1 MRCRY
6 LLTNVKFNDSY
17 KDACYFPTVAARDAA
32 LIGSNLFSP
41 DNINFNYG
49 SIVSTSCVINEYNQQ
64 NYIIIKDDET
74 DKKYFYFIDSV
85 DYLSSNQWRLYLKM
99 DVINQY
105 MVGDAYK
112 SIPPCL
118 IERAHVDRFVKDGNN
133 WRFNVSNDAE
143 IIVPEFNFDYITEKR
158 NKVNIKYCKDERVNK
173 WLNENVACWRTY
185 YIDSAHGFTFY
196 QYGALSSSDPLKS
209 STYKGNFAKSFTY
222 VDGNVVNDEYV
233 TFCEPVYRHNG
244 AKIIFSNSKW
254 NVKVTWNGCNLFSN
268 NNVNNYIYNIKYTTC
283 CPLNFDNLLSDNVI
297 IGNNLII
304 SRTKTPIMPDE
315 DDPNIIVYTAD
326 DEVQFRGFR
335 FSGNIKMLLN
345 YSMRQMDTD
354 PYVYFPGVIGG
365 FGSTEKHLQNV
376 TVNERFS
383 FTKGELK
390 GKRKNMFEPKRL
402 LDCKRITLRDS
413 ANGEYSYRLLYCATN
428 SIPLLY
434 SEMNNITNNNYYYRL
449 GKTGIIPD
457 ANSENWQGV
466 VNTCDYSQQ
475 IVNDSYD
482 SYIANNKN
490 FQTIRGIGYLTNV
503 ATSAASGSIAGLG
516 NNLVNFAL
524 DELRLDNLKNAPNSL
539 RNTNDT
545 FALNLKVNKDSLSLY
560 LDVETCRQI
569 EEDKYI
575 NYLYNYGYKINKIDW
590 ITRYVDTRRYFNYIK
605 CQIDT
610 INSELP
616 NEAELEIKRI
626 FNNGVRLWNDYNNM
640 YEYENENYE
649 KIIDR

>member
-6 LLTNVKFNDSY
+6 LLTDVKFNDSY
-17 KDACYFPTVAARDAA
+17 RDSCYFPTIAARDAA
-32 LIGSNLFSP
+32 LIGDAQFHPSE
-41 DNINFNYG
+41 INFNYG
-49 SIVSTSCVINEYNQQ
+49 SIVSTSCVVNVYEGQ
-64 NYIIIKDDET
+64 NYIIIKESDSEE
-74 DKKYFYFIDSV
+74 KYFYFINSV
-85 DYLSSNQWRLYLKM
+85 EYLSSNQWRLYLKM

-112 SIPPCL
+112 NIPPCL
-118 IERAHVDRFVKDGNN
+118 IERGHVDRFVKDGNN
-133 WRFNVSNDAE
+133 WRFNVSNDSE

-158 NKVNIKYCKDERVNK
+158 HKVNIKYCNNDAVNK

-185 YIDSAHGFTFY
+185 YIDAKHMFKFY
-196 QYGALSSSDPLKS
+196 QYGSSGQVEDTKASIYD
-209 STYKGNFAKSFTY
+209 GNFAKSYTY
-222 VDGNVVNDEYV
+222 MSGNVVNDEYV
-233 TFCEPVYRHNG
+233 TFCEPVYKHNG
-244 AKIIFSNSKW
+244 AKIIFSNTNW
-254 NVKVTWNGCNLFSN
+254 NVRLTWDGCNAFSN
-268 NNVNNYIYNIKYTTC
+268 TNVNDFIYNIKYTTC

-304 SRTKTPIMPDE
+304 SRTKTPLMPGE
-315 DDPNIIVYTAD
+315 DDPNVIVYQNGN
-326 DEVQFRGFR
+326 EVQFRGFR
-335 FSGNIKMLLN
+335 FSGNIKMVLN
-345 YSMRQMDTD
+345 YSGSQTD

-376 TVNERFS
+376 NINERFS

-413 ANGEYSYRLLYCATN
+413 ANGEYCYRLLYCATD

-434 SEMNNITNNNYYYRL
+434 DEMNNITNNNYYYRL

-475 IVNDSYD
+475 IVNDTYN

-490 FQTIRGIGYLTNV
+490 FQKIRNIGYLSNV
-503 ATSAASGSIAGLG
+503 ATSAAAGSITGLG
-516 NNLVNFAL
+516 SNLLNFAL
-524 DELRLDNLKNAPNSL
+524 DELRLDNVKNAPNSL

-545 FALNLKVNKDSLSLY
+545 FSLNLKVNKDSLSLY

-575 NYLYNYGYKINKIDW
+575 NYLYAYGYKINKIDW

-616 NEAELEIKRI
+616 NEVELEIKRI
-626 FNNGVRLWNDYNNM
+626 FSNGVRLWNDYANM
-640 YEYENENYE
+640 YEYESENYE